1 MAGLSLLEDGLSL
14 LRRVLSYDL
23 LPSADDTYD
32 IGSSA
37 AEWKDLY
44 VDGIAYID
52 TLGTSSHAT
61 IIDTATAKGTWTA
74 SGTWTIPAVT
84 LSGAVSGNAQTLS
97 NANITVGA
105 SRTLDVSAG
114 TLTLADNQI
123 SGDKVEGGTI
133 AAITITALT
142 AGGDVTLG
150 ANLLKTTNL
159 YLKQLTSTFLSIQ
172 AISDNTYTGLAL
184 GELDI
189 EKSGG
194 IIRSQSFDDAYC
206 IIQTRDNAVGLVEIA
221 RMVGAV
227 DPYFQIGRDDTGV
240 ALNAVTDML
249 VLQAGAGTG
258 NAAANFGFGIPI
270 QLSNAAS
277 EQEERASIDFV
288 LTDATNASEDVEI
301 NFKLQIAGVAPAEVL
316 SIVGTGL
323 DLPTGKVVSV
333 AGTQVVGARVVDARC
348 DDAINS
354 GDAITDGVIDAL
366 RDCLITHGLIA
377 AA

>member
-74 SGTWTIPAVT
+74 SGTWTLPAF
-84 LSGAVSGNAQTLS
+84 
-97 NANITVGA
+97 
-105 SRTLDVSAG
+105 
-114 TLTLADNQI
+114 
-123 SGDKVEGGTI
+123 
-133 AAITITALT
+133 T

-172 AISDNTYTGLAL
+172 AISDNAYAGLAL

-301 NFKLQIAGVAPAEVL
+301 NFKLQIAGAAPAEVL